1 MHIVVQ
7 KIGLYKMNDIS
18 FKDYRKN
25 DIHGVSLYPATMIAP
40 VQHKIM
46 ADIFKEDI
54 INTVYDPYHGSG
66 TALFEAAM
74 LDRSCQI
81 TGCDINP
88 LAHLITYS
96 KLKGVTKKIKDDIQ
110 SLSFLI
116 TQSPNYDFEFHNV
129 NKWFRADI
137 ICSLKK
143 IRWAITQISSKRNR
157 AFFWIVFANIIRKYS
172 NSRSSTYKLHIK
184 DIVDINRLQN
194 KVIRDFQN
202 QIEKHYPKFT
212 LRARNVTL
220 LKGDVLKMS
229 HKLRDR
235 SMDLTITSPP
245 YGDNGTTV
253 PYGQFSSLAL
263 FWIDSND
270 LNLEGW
276 ELDNYSKIDRMSLGG
291 QSKNILSQLGNTLLE
306 PYLSK
311 ISQDKKTKV
320 VNFFADYFISLDDI
334 CRVTDKYIVMT
345 LGNRTVDRIN
355 INLTEITS
363 KYLEYKGFL
372 LIDTLNRNIPMK
384 RTPKLTSKVRNEA
397 VSSMNEEFVIIHIRQ

>member
-1 MHIVVQ
+1 MT
-7 KIGLYKMNDIS
+7 DIS
-18 FKDYRKN
+18 FSNYRKN

-40 VQHKIM
+40 VQHVIL
-46 ADIFKEDI
+46 ANIFNENNI
-54 INTVYDPYHGSG
+54 SSVYDPYHGSG
-66 TALFEAAM
+66 TALFEAAK
-74 LDRSCQI
+74 LDLNCNI

-96 KLKGVTKKIKDDIQ
+96 KLKGVTQKIKDDIQ
-110 SLSFLI
+110 SLFDFI
-116 TQSPNYDFEFHNV
+116 EKAPEYDFEFHNI

-137 ICSLKK
+137 IYSLKK

-184 DIVDINRLQN
+184 DIVDINKLQN
-194 KVIRDFQN
+194 NVIRDFQKQVEN
-202 QIEKHYPKFT
+202 NYQKFT
-212 LRARNVTL
+212 LKAPNVTL
-220 LKGDVLKMS
+220 LKGDILKMS
-229 HKLRDR
+229 RKLGDR

-263 FWIDSND
+263 FWINPED

-291 QSKNILSQLGNTLLE
+291 QCKNALTAFGKTLIA
-306 PYLSK
+306 PYLNK
-311 ISQDKKTKV
+311 ISADKQPKV
-320 VNFFADYFISLDDI
+320 INFFADYFVSLDDI

-363 KYLEYKGFL
+363 QYLEFNGFIL
-372 LIDTLNRNIPMK
+372 VETLSRDIPMK
-384 RTPKLTSKVRNEA
+384 RIPRKTSKVGNEA
-397 VSSMNEEFVIIHIRQ
+397 VSSMNEEFVIIHNRQ

>member
-1 MHIVVQ
+1 MT
-7 KIGLYKMNDIS
+7 DIS
-18 FKDYRKN
+18 FSNYRKN

-46 ADIFKEDI
+46 ATLFQEDNI
-54 INTVYDPYHGSG
+54 CSVYDPYHGSG
-66 TALFEAAM
+66 TALFEAAK
-74 LDRSCQI
+74 LDQSCNI
-81 TGCDINP
+81 IGCDINP
-88 LAHLITYS
+88 LAHLITFS
-96 KLKGVTKKIKDDIQ
+96 KLKGVTQKIKDDIQ
-110 SLSFLI
+110 SISLLI
-116 TQSPNYDFEFHNV
+116 EQSPNYDFEFHNI

-137 ICSLKK
+137 IHSLKK

-194 KVIRDFQN
+194 NVIRDFQN
-202 QIEKHYPKFT
+202 QVEKNYPKFT
-212 LRARNVTL
+212 LRVRNVTL

-229 HKLRDR
+229 RKLRDR

-263 FWIDSND
+263 FWIDSKD

-291 QSKNILSQLGNTLLE
+291 QPKNALSQFGNSLIE

-311 ISQDKKTKV
+311 ISKEKQNKV
-320 VNFFADYFISLDDI
+320 INFFADYFISLDDI

-355 INLTEITS
+355 INLTDITS
-363 KYLEYKGFL
+363 KYLESNGFML
-372 LIDTLNRNIPMK
+372 MDTLTRDIPMK

-397 VSSMNEEFVIIHIRQ
+397 VSSMNEEFVIIHSRQ

>member
-1 MHIVVQ
+1 
-7 KIGLYKMNDIS
+7 
-18 FKDYRKN
+18 
-25 DIHGVSLYPATMIAP
+25 MIAP

-46 ADIFKEDI
+46 ANLFRDNNISS
-54 INTVYDPYHGSG
+54 VYDPYHGSG
-66 TALFEAAM
+66 TALFEAAK
-74 LDRSCQI
+74 LDLNCNI

-96 KLKGVTKKIKDDIQ
+96 KLKGVTQKIKDDIH
-110 SLSFLI
+110 SLFELI
-116 TQSPNYDFEFHNV
+116 KKSPKYDFEFHNI
-129 NKWFRADI
+129 NKWFRVDI
-137 ICSLKK
+137 IESLKK
-143 IRWAITQISSKRNR
+143 IRWAIIQISSKRNR

-184 DIVDINRLQN
+184 DIIDISRLQN
-194 KVIRDFQN
+194 NVIRDFQN
-202 QIEKHYPKFT
+202 QVEKNYQKFT
-212 LRARNVTL
+212 LRAHNVTL

-229 HKLRDR
+229 QKLSDR

-263 FWIDSND
+263 FWIDPKD

-291 QSKNILSQLGNTLLE
+291 QCKNTLTAFGKTLIA
-306 PYLSK
+306 PYLNK
-311 ISQDKKTKV
+311 ISADKQPKV
-320 VNFFADYFISLDDI
+320 INFFADYFVSLDDI

-363 KYLEYKGFL
+363 QYLEFNGFIL
-372 LIDTLNRNIPMK
+372 VETLSRDIPVK
-384 RTPKLTSKVRNEA
+384 RTPRKTSKVGNEA
-397 VSSMNEEFVIIHIRQ
+397 VSSMNEEFVIIHSRQ

>member
-1 MHIVVQ
+1 
-7 KIGLYKMNDIS
+7 
-18 FKDYRKN
+18 
-25 DIHGVSLYPATMIAP
+25 
-40 VQHKIM
+40 
-46 ADIFKEDI
+46 
-54 INTVYDPYHGSG
+54 
-66 TALFEAAM
+66 
-74 LDRSCQI
+74 
-81 TGCDINP
+81 
-88 LAHLITYS
+88 
-96 KLKGVTKKIKDDIQ
+96 
-110 SLSFLI
+110 
-116 TQSPNYDFEFHNV
+116 
-129 NKWFRADI
+129 
-137 ICSLKK
+137 CSLKK
-143 IRWAITQISSKRNR
+143 IRWAISQISSKRNR

-194 KVIRDFQN
+194 NVIRDFQI
-202 QIEKHYPKFT
+202 QIEKNYPKFT

-291 QSKNILSQLGNTLLE
+291 QSKNVLSQLGNTLLE

-311 ISQDKKTKV
+311 ISHEKKAKV

-397 VSSMNEEFVIIHIRQ
+397 VSSMNEEFVIIHMRQ

>member
-1 MHIVVQ
+1 MT
-7 KIGLYKMNDIS
+7 DIS
-18 FKDYRKN
+18 FSNYRKN

-40 VQHKIM
+40 VQHIIL
-46 ADIFKEDI
+46 ANIFNENNI
-54 INTVYDPYHGSG
+54 RSVYDPYHGSG
-66 TALFEAAM
+66 TALFEAVK
-74 LDRSCQI
+74 LDLNCNI

-96 KLKGVTKKIKDDIQ
+96 KLKGVTQKIKDDIQ
-110 SLSFLI
+110 SLFDFI
-116 TQSPNYDFEFHNV
+116 EKAPEYDFEFHNI
-129 NKWFRADI
+129 NKWFRADVI
-137 ICSLKK
+137 YSLKK

-184 DIVDINRLQN
+184 DIVDINKLQN
-194 KVIRDFQN
+194 NLIRDFQKQVEN
-202 QIEKHYPKFT
+202 NYQKFT
-212 LRARNVTL
+212 LKAPNVTL
-220 LKGDVLKMS
+220 LKGDILKMS
-229 HKLRDR
+229 RKLGDR

-263 FWIDSND
+263 FWINPKD

-291 QSKNILSQLGNTLLE
+291 QCKNALTAFGQSLIA
-306 PYLSK
+306 PYLNK
-311 ISQDKKTKV
+311 ISADKQPKV
-320 VNFFADYFISLDDI
+320 INFFADYFVSLDDI

-363 KYLEYKGFL
+363 QYLEFNGFIL
-372 LIDTLNRNIPMK
+372 VETLSRDIPVK
-384 RTPKLTSKVRNEA
+384 RTPRKTSKVGNEA
-397 VSSMNEEFVIIHIRQ
+397 VSSMNEEFVIIHNRQ

>member
-1 MHIVVQ
+1 MT
-7 KIGLYKMNDIS
+7 DIS
-18 FKDYRKN
+18 FSNYRKN

-46 ADIFKEDI
+46 ANLFAEDNI
-54 INTVYDPYHGSG
+54 SSVYDPYHGSG
-66 TALFEAAM
+66 TALFEAAK
-74 LDRSCQI
+74 LDQSCNI
-81 TGCDINP
+81 IGCDINP

-116 TQSPNYDFEFHNV
+116 EQSPNYDFEFHNI

-137 ICSLKK
+137 IHSLKK

-184 DIVDINRLQN
+184 DILDINRLQN
-194 KVIRDFQN
+194 NVIRDFQN
-202 QIEKHYPKFT
+202 QIEKNYPKFT
-212 LRARNVTL
+212 LRVRNVTL

-229 HKLRDR
+229 RKLKNR

-263 FWIDSND
+263 YWIDSKD

-291 QSKNILSQLGNTLLE
+291 QSKNILSQFGNSLIE

-311 ISQDKKTKV
+311 ISKEKQNKV
-320 VNFFADYFISLDDI
+320 INFFADYFISLDDI
-334 CRVTDKYIVMT
+334 CRVTNKYIVMT
-345 LGNRTVDRIN
+345 LGNRTVDRVN

-363 KYLEYKGFL
+363 KYLESNGFML
-372 LIDTLNRNIPMK
+372 LDTLTRDIPMK

-397 VSSMNEEFVIIHIRQ
+397 VSSMNEEFVIIHSRQ

>member
-1 MHIVVQ
+1 MSI
-7 KIGLYKMNDIS
+7 DIS
-18 FKDYRKN
+18 FAKYKRN

-40 VQHKIM
+40 VQQTILEK
-46 ADIFKEDI
+46 FFVNEQ
-54 INTVYDPYHGSG
+54 INSVYDPYHGSG
-66 TALFEAAM
+66 TALFEAAK
-74 LDRSCQI
+74 LNLNCQI

-96 KLKGVTKKIKDDIQ
+96 KLKGVTQKIKDDIQ
-110 SLSFLI
+110 SILFSI
-116 TQSPNYDFEFHNV
+116 ETAPEYDFEFHNI
-129 NKWFRADI
+129 NKWFRIDI
-137 ICSLKK
+137 ISSLKK

-184 DIVDINRLQN
+184 ELVDINRLQN
-194 KVIRDFQN
+194 NVIRDFQKQVEN
-202 QIEKHYPKFT
+202 NYHKFT
-212 LRARNVTL
+212 LKAPNVTL
-220 LKGDVLKMS
+220 LKGDVLKIS
-229 HKLRDR
+229 RQLNDR
-235 SMDLTITSPP
+235 SIDLTITSPP

-263 FWIDSND
+263 FWIDPKD
-270 LNLEGW
+270 LKLEGW

-291 QSKNILSQLGNTLLE
+291 QCKNTLTHFGQTLLE
-306 PYLSK
+306 PYLKEISK
-311 ISQDKKTKV
+311 EKQTKV

-363 KYLEYKGFL
+363 RYLESNGFKL
-372 LIDTLNRNIPMK
+372 VDTLSRDIPMK
-384 RTPKLTSKVRNEA
+384 RTPRLTSKVGNES
-397 VSSMNEEFVIIHIRQ
+397 VSSMNEEFVIIHSRQ

>member
-1 MHIVVQ
+1 MT
-7 KIGLYKMNDIS
+7 DIS
-18 FKDYRKN
+18 FSNYRKN

-46 ADIFKEDI
+46 ANLFAEDNI
-54 INTVYDPYHGSG
+54 SSVYDPYHGSG
-66 TALFEAAM
+66 TALFEAAK
-74 LDRSCQI
+74 LNQSCNI
-81 TGCDINP
+81 IGCDINP

-116 TQSPNYDFEFHNV
+116 EQSPNYDFEFHNI

-137 ICSLKK
+137 IHSLKK

-184 DIVDINRLQN
+184 DILDINRLQN
-194 KVIRDFQN
+194 NVIRDFQN
-202 QIEKHYPKFT
+202 QIEKNYPKFT
-212 LRARNVTL
+212 LRVRNVTL

-229 HKLRDR
+229 RKLKNR

-263 FWIDSND
+263 YWIDSKD
-270 LNLEGW
+270 LTLEGW

-291 QSKNILSQLGNTLLE
+291 QSKNILSQFGNSLIE

-311 ISQDKKTKV
+311 ISKEKQNKV
-320 VNFFADYFISLDDI
+320 INFFADYFISLDDI
-334 CRVTDKYIVMT
+334 CRVTNKYIVMT
-345 LGNRTVDRIN
+345 LGNRTVDRVN

-363 KYLEYKGFL
+363 KYLESNGFML
-372 LIDTLNRNIPMK
+372 LDTLTRDIPMK

-397 VSSMNEEFVIIHIRQ
+397 VSSMNEEFVIIHSRQ

>member
-1 MHIVVQ
+1 MST
-7 KIGLYKMNDIS
+7 DIS
-18 FKDYRKN
+18 FSQYRKN

-46 ADIFKEDI
+46 ASLFAEDNI
-54 INTVYDPYHGSG
+54 SSVYDPYHGSG
-66 TALFEAAM
+66 TALFEAAK
-74 LDRSCQI
+74 LDQSCNI
-81 TGCDINP
+81 IGCDINP

-116 TQSPNYDFEFHNV
+116 EQSPNYDFEFHNI

-137 ICSLKK
+137 ISSLKK

-194 KVIRDFQN
+194 NVIRDFQN
-202 QIEKHYPKFT
+202 QVEKNYPKFT
-212 LRARNVTL
+212 LRVRNVTL
-220 LKGDVLKMS
+220 LKGDVLKIS
-229 HKLRDR
+229 RKLRDR

-263 FWIDSND
+263 FWIDSKD

-291 QSKNILSQLGNTLLE
+291 QPKNILSQFGNSLIE

-311 ISQDKKTKV
+311 ISKEKQNKV
-320 VNFFADYFISLDDI
+320 INFFADYFISLDDI

-355 INLTEITS
+355 INLTDITS
-363 KYLEYKGFL
+363 KYLESNGFM
-372 LIDTLNRNIPMK
+372 LIDTLTRDIPIK

-397 VSSMNEEFVIIHIRQ
+397 VSSMNEEFVIIHSRQ

>member
-1 MHIVVQ
+1 
-7 KIGLYKMNDIS
+7 MNIDIS
-18 FKDYRKN
+18 FAEYRKN

-46 ADIFKEDI
+46 ANLFRDNNISS
-54 INTVYDPYHGSG
+54 VYDPYHGSG
-66 TALFEAAM
+66 TALFEAAK
-74 LDRSCQI
+74 LDLNCNI

-96 KLKGVTKKIKDDIQ
+96 KLKGVTQKIKDDIH
-110 SLSFLI
+110 SLFELI
-116 TQSPNYDFEFHNV
+116 KKSPKYDFEFHNI
-129 NKWFRADI
+129 NKWFRVDI
-137 ICSLKK
+137 IESLKK
-143 IRWAITQISSKRNR
+143 IRWAIIQISSKRNR

-184 DIVDINRLQN
+184 DIIDISRLQN
-194 KVIRDFQN
+194 NVIRDFQN
-202 QIEKHYPKFT
+202 QVEKNYQKFT
-212 LRARNVTL
+212 LRAHNVTL

-229 HKLRDR
+229 QKLSDR

-263 FWIDSND
+263 FWIDPKD

-291 QSKNILSQLGNTLLE
+291 QCKNTLTAFGKTLIA
-306 PYLSK
+306 PYLNK
-311 ISQDKKTKV
+311 ISADKQPKV
-320 VNFFADYFISLDDI
+320 INFFADYFVSLDDI

-363 KYLEYKGFL
+363 QYLEFNGFIL
-372 LIDTLNRNIPMK
+372 VETLSRDIPVK
-384 RTPKLTSKVRNEA
+384 RTPRKTSKVGNEA
-397 VSSMNEEFVIIHIRQ
+397 VSSMNEEFVIIHSRQ

>member
-1 MHIVVQ
+1 MT
-7 KIGLYKMNDIS
+7 DIS
-18 FKDYRKN
+18 FSNYRKN

-46 ADIFKEDI
+46 ANLFAEDNI
-54 INTVYDPYHGSG
+54 SSVYDPYHGSG
-66 TALFEAAM
+66 TALFEAAK
-74 LDRSCQI
+74 LNQSCNI
-81 TGCDINP
+81 IGCDINP

-116 TQSPNYDFEFHNV
+116 EQSPNYDFEFHNI

-137 ICSLKK
+137 IHSLKK

-184 DIVDINRLQN
+184 DILDINRLQN
-194 KVIRDFQN
+194 NVIRDFQN
-202 QIEKHYPKFT
+202 QIEKNYPKFT
-212 LRARNVTL
+212 LRVRNVTL

-229 HKLRDR
+229 RKLKNR

-263 FWIDSND
+263 YWIDSKD

-291 QSKNILSQLGNTLLE
+291 QSKNILSQFGNSLIE

-311 ISQDKKTKV
+311 ISKEKQNKV
-320 VNFFADYFISLDDI
+320 INFFADYFISLDDI
-334 CRVTDKYIVMT
+334 CRVTNKYIVMT
-345 LGNRTVDRIN
+345 LGNRTVDRVN

-363 KYLEYKGFL
+363 KYLESNGFML
-372 LIDTLNRNIPMK
+372 LDTLTRDIPMK

-397 VSSMNEEFVIIHIRQ
+397 VSSMNEEFVIIHSRQ